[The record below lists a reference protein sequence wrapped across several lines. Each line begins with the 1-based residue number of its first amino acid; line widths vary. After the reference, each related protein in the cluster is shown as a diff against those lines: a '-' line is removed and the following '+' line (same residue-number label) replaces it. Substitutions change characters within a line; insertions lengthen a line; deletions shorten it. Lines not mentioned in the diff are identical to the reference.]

1 MQNMNQNDIK
11 ESTKL
16 LLKNV
21 TRFVRNTLMWKKC
34 KIDTKLSTEYW
45 TKKIKKIKT
54 LKLKLYLANIWRS
67 GH

>member
-21 TRFVRNTLMWKKC
+21 TRFIKNTLMWKKF

-45 TKKIKKIKT
+45 TKNIKKIKT
-54 LKLKLYLANIWRS
+54 LKLKLYLANI
-67 GH
+67 